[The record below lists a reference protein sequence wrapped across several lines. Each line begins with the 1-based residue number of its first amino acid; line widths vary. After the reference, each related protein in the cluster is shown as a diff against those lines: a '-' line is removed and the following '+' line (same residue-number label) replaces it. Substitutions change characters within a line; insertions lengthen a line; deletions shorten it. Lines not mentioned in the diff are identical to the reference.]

1 MSPLLVK
8 RVYDPPSPED
18 GMRILVDRLWPRGVS
33 KDRIGLWLKDIAP
46 SDALRREFHGNP
58 DRWDG
63 FRAAYAAE
71 LGSAPALAA
80 LAILDEKRKA
90 GPVTLLY
97 AAKDDTRNNAEALRL
112 WLEERDRHGRG

>member
-1 MSPLLVK
+1 MAQLSTK
-8 RVYDPPSPED
+8 RVYDPPSTED
-18 GMRILVDRLWPRGVS
+18 GTRILVDRLWPRGVS
-33 KDRIGLWLKDIAP
+33 KDRVGLWLKDIAP

-58 DRWDG
+58 ERWEE

-71 LGSAPALAA
+71 LGSASARAA

-112 WLEERDRHGRG
+112 WLEEHAAPGC